1 MSDVAFGA
9 TRQAIAAQ
17 NRSLPGRVTGK
28 LYKAID
34 AMVWTGASR
43 KEAAQVA
50 GLSDHGLRQ
59 ALRRPHVLAFY
70 LSECEV
76 LRASGRAKRLHRL
89 EELAAQNNN
98 MNAAVNAIKVAEQLT
113 DDPIT
118 RGAATPTPG
127 ISIRIVNV
135 SSPPPPIDVTP
146 AKVPL
151 IDAGD
156 RD

>member
-1 MSDVAFGA
+1 MSDVVFGA

-34 AMVWTGASR
+34 AMVWSAASR

-50 GLSDHGLRQ
+50 GLTDHGLRQ

-89 EELAAQNNN
+89 EELAAQDSN
-98 MNAAVNAIKVAEQLT
+98 MNAAVNAIKVAEQIVE
-113 DDPIT
+113 DPVR

-127 ISIRIVNV
+127 IVINLVSQPAPVTPQIVV
-135 SSPPPPIDVTP
+135 SSHGLPNQDE
-146 AKVPL
+146 
-151 IDAGD
+151 
-156 RD
+156 